1 MTNEGPGGTRF
12 WPGGMKPG
20 HPIGLSTDV
29 LMLQHGEN
37 RVTFSAETA
46 EGYPG
51 DVNLLFYRLGPL

>member
-1 MTNEGPGGTRF
+1 
-12 WPGGMKPG
+12 MKPG